1 MGRPWRVKAKK
12 RARQEEDAAQEAERA
27 ADAPA
32 PTEVVDLTAMDDD
45 ELTEPLQ
52 ERPSETAPVAAE
64 APAETINPLSRMTV
78 AELKKMKVGEIRAL
92 VDKCENLPP
101 QGAWWQSCKKA
112 TLIEELVQWLKLD
125 ENFDAAPP
133 PARPTASAA
142 RKDDATPAAVPTA
155 PPVTAS
161 GTAPVPA
168 RAAPVERFDEDL
180 GTQAED
186 TEAEVERR
194 VVCYGAFGA
203 YIVGV
208 QYYAGT
214 VSRNEQVRLVR
225 EPTNPYDRNAIRVD
239 NILDVKVGHLPRDKA
254 LYLAPLLDRELV
266 HHVSGVVTTGADN
279 KYSIPV
285 TLFLWGLPE
294 NKEEVVKR
302 CRLGQLYL
310 GGNVEPQARRV
321 MELEPVT
328 RTMDTSEREDALDQL
343 FKRLEEERQSTK
355 TATPNRAVTA
365 PMYPH
370 QKEALAWMLHRENS
384 NSLPPFWSYEEKTGM
399 YVNILSS
406 HKTRARPAVCR
417 GGILA
422 DDMGLG
428 KTLQTIALIC
438 SNGPGATPPA
448 LEEAPRDDGSGD
460 GQPPAKK
467 PKGKVKGPA

>member
-1 MGRPWRVKAKK
+1 MAV
-12 RARQEEDAAQEAERA
+12 
-27 ADAPA
+27 
-32 PTEVVDLTAMDDD
+32 
-45 ELTEPLQ
+45 LQ
-52 ERPSETAPVAAE
+52 EGHAHRGARAVAE
-64 APAETINPLSRMTV
+64 ARREP
-78 AELKKMKVGEIRAL
+78 
-92 VDKCENLPP
+92 
-101 QGAWWQSCKKA
+101 
-112 TLIEELVQWLKLD
+112 
-125 ENFDAAPP
+125 DAAPP

-155 PPVTAS
+155 APVTAS

-310 GGNVEPQARRV
+310 GGDVEPQARRV

-328 RTMDTSEREDALDQL
+328 KDHGHVGAR
-343 FKRLEEERQSTK
+343 
-355 TATPNRAVTA
+355 
-365 PMYPH
+365 
-370 QKEALAWMLHRENS
+370 
-384 NSLPPFWSYEEKTGM
+384 G
-399 YVNILSS
+399 
-406 HKTRARPAVCR
+406 RARPAVQATGR
-417 GGILA
+417 G
-422 DDMGLG
+422 
-428 KTLQTIALIC
+428 
-438 SNGPGATPPA
+438 
-448 LEEAPRDDGSGD
+448 APVD
-460 GQPPAKK
+460 
-467 PKGKVKGPA
+467 